1 MLRSYVMSI
10 FTEQKDHRIKKEGAM
25 PTKFK
30 HRISTGIRG
39 ALAGALLVLAACG
52 GGSGGGSTAA
62 PPVVVGV
69 MVDKSRLLEIS
80 TGVE

>member
-1 MLRSYVMSI
+1 MLPLVVPKERPVG
-10 FTEQKDHRIKKEGAM
+10 KDGV
-25 PTKFK
+25 
-30 HRISTGIRG
+30 ISHDAT
-39 ALAGALLVLAACG
+39 
-52 GGSGGGSTAA
+52 A